1 LIPGVTV
8 TAQDMGLMIT
18 EAPVFVLT
26 HNMQDG
32 FLIGGNIVMTFNKA
46 IDPNTFRVY
55 LGQAK
60 TEITSIVWTNSN
72 TTVTINP
79 DEDLI
84 LDTTYELW
92 YEGKSI
98 DGNSFG
104 YSHEFDTQSGIEI
117 LKTNLEVYDEYYRI
131 ANNQAIIIEFTESVN
146 TSATGNMLVIWDS
159 NTWNP
164 YTVTG
169 SWSNNNKT
177 LTIPA
182 PAGNYAVGE
191 IFIQIRY
198 FSSLAEYDNVAFNKY
213 VEIK

>member
-1 LIPGVTV
+1 
-8 TAQDMGLMIT
+8 
-18 EAPVFVLT
+18 
-26 HNMQDG
+26 
-32 FLIGGNIVMTFNKA
+32 
-46 IDPNTFRVY
+46 
-55 LGQAK
+55 
-60 TEITSIVWTNSN
+60 
-72 TTVTINP
+72 
-79 DEDLI
+79 
-84 LDTTYELW
+84 LW
-92 YEGKSI
+92 YEGRSI

-177 LTIPA
+177 LTITSHRP
-182 PAGNYAVGE
+182 GITQSGDNILGSDQ
-191 IFIQIRY
+191 IF
-198 FSSLAEYDNVAFNKY
+198 FFFG
-213 VEIK
+213 